1 MNITIATTSHQ
12 GTRATNQDQ
21 TGEIIGRRS
30 ACFVVCDGIA
40 GLPGGEVAAKIAR
53 DTILENFDGEQHLD
67 AQSIRRYVTGANAA
81 IRARQREE
89 AELAKMG
96 TTMVSLFIDRD
107 YSLAYWAHAGDSRL
121 YLFRR
126 GYLFDV
132 TTDHSLVQQMK
143 DAGFSTQ
150 GINSNLL
157 YFALGLNEARDAS
170 YSDVL
175 QLEDGDVFLLCTDGF
190 WHSFSEAELEQSLHM
205 VNSPGEW
212 IALMERAWLNQE
224 APAESNIVKN
234 RGVDNRSVDNRS
246 VDNRSIDNYSVDNYS
261 AIAVWVGSP
270 QETTLMHS
278 LPDAG
283 RFMPSKL
290 G

>member
-67 AQSIRRYVTGANAA
+67 AQSIRQYVTGANAA
-81 IRARQREE
+81 IRARQRQE
-89 AELAKMG
+89 AALAKMG
-96 TTMVSLFIDRD
+96 TTLVSLFIDRD

-157 YFALGLNEARDAS
+157 YFALGLDEARDAS

-205 VNSPGEW
+205 VNSPDEW
-212 IALMERAWLNQE
+212 IALMERAWLNQ
-224 APAESNIVKN
+224 APVHTANGTECAAVPDPQA
-234 RGVDNRSVDNRS
+234 DNRHTDNR
-246 VDNRSIDNYSVDNYS
+246 NIDNYS

>member
-67 AQSIRRYVTGANAA
+67 AQSIRQYVTGANAA
-81 IRARQREE
+81 IRARQRQE
-89 AELAKMG
+89 AALAKMG
-96 TTMVSLFIDRD
+96 TTLVSLFIDRD

-157 YFALGLNEARDAS
+157 YFALGLDESRDAS

-205 VNSPGEW
+205 VNSPDEW

-224 APAESNIVKN
+224 TASPAHAGAGAEGAALPAH
-234 RGVDNRSVDNRS
+234 RADNRNIDNR
-246 VDNRSIDNYSVDNYS
+246 NIDNYS

>member
-53 DTILENFDGEQHLD
+53 DTILENLDGEQHLD
-67 AQSIRRYVTGANAA
+67 AQSIRQYVTGANAA
-81 IRARQREE
+81 IRARQRQE
-89 AELAKMG
+89 AALAKMG
-96 TTMVSLFIDRD
+96 TTLVSLFIDRD

-157 YFALGLNEARDAS
+157 YFALGLDEARDAS

-205 VNSPGEW
+205 VNSPDEW
-212 IALMERAWLNQE
+212 IALMERAWLNQ
-224 APAESNIVKN
+224 APVHTANGTECAAVPDPQA
-234 RGVDNRSVDNRS
+234 DNRHTDNR
-246 VDNRSIDNYSVDNYS
+246 NIDNYS